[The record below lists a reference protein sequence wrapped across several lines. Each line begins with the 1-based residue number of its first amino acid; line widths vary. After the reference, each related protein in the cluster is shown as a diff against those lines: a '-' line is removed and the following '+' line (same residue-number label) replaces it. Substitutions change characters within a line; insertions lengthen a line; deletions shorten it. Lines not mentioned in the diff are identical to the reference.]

1 MSTKNLI
8 INYGLI
14 TSFFGISFSFM
25 QFYLGNHYENDPISL
40 LVTFIILFSGIAACI
55 LNFKKK
61 NNGIIRLNTALKLG
75 AGLSSI
81 YVLVSIIYFLLLIKV
96 IEPTYWDTVWQM
108 SYDIA
113 IAENPEQML
122 NPQTNNP
129 WTFEEFRSY
138 VEWIENLVYPFIIGI
153 YLFMGF
159 MFSLVMGLI
168 VQKSE

>member
-14 TSFFGISFSFM
+14 TSFFGVSFSFM

-40 LVTFIILFSGIAACI
+40 LVSFIILFSGIAICI
-55 LNFKKK
+55 LKFKKSRK
-61 NNGIIRLNTALKLG
+61 GIIRLNTALKLG
-75 AGLSSI
+75 TGLSSI
-81 YVLVSIIYFLLLIKV
+81 YILASIIYFLLLIKV

-113 IAENPEQML
+113 ITENPEQML
-122 NPQTNNP
+122 NPQTNNLL
-129 WTFEEFRSY
+129 TFEEFKSY
-138 VEWIENLVYPFIIGI
+138 VEWIENLAYPFIIGVF
-153 YLFMGF
+153 LFMGF
-159 MFSLVMGLI
+159 MFSLVMGVI